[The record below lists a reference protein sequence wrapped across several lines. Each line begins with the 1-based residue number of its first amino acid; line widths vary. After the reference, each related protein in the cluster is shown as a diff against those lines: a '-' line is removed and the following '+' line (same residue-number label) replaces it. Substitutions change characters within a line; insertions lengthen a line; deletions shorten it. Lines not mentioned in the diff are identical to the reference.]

1 MIAAGEIAI
10 GTVFLWAGFVCAI
23 SFMESWLKFRAP
35 GITVALGLGIGKII
49 FRALNRME
57 WLFALIISFYIF
69 NRPSMWLQWKLA
81 YFIIPTIFLLLQTF
95 WLLPVMNTRAT
106 KYIHGESLAP
116 SHFHFYFVGM
126 ELVKVACLLILGFTL
141 FNHIQTR

>member
-23 SFMESWLKFRAP
+23 SFMESWIKFRAP

-57 WLFALIISFYIF
+57 WLFALIIGFCIF
-69 NRPSMWLQWKLA
+69 SSRSITLEPKLA
-81 YFIIPTIFLLLQTF
+81 YFAFPIVFLILQTF
-95 WLLPVMNTRAT
+95 WLLPVMSSRAN
-106 KYIHGESLAP
+106 KYIKGETLAP
-116 SHFHFYFVGM
+116 SHLHFYFVSM